1 MRSKTSKASGSA
13 VRRPGASRRN
23 AHSARNPNQARRLK
37 LTIAYDGASFAGW
50 QSQSHRNTIQDH
62 LERAVER
69 ILGKPARVH
78 GAGRTDAGVHALA
91 QCAHVDLANN
101 RLSAA
106 RWREALNALLPAT
119 IRVLR
124 CQYVSN
130 DFHARLSAKG
140 KIYRYRIWLNP
151 VLPPLEHGRACHIP
165 RPIDLKILKQAARR
179 FVGTHD
185 FGGFAANRGKS
196 GRRGDTNS
204 SRRTADEEEKSTVRT
219 IYSVRVRQ
227 KGPCVTIEFD
237 GDGFLYKMVR
247 LIVGTLVKS
256 ALGKIRIEDVA
267 APLNSGKTGAA
278 RFAGPAEGLFLVRVR
293 Y

>member
-1 MRSKTSKASGSA
+1 M
-13 VRRPGASRRN
+13 
-23 AHSARNPNQARRLK
+23 ARRLK
-37 LTIAYDGASFAGW
+37 LIVSYDGAEFAGW

-62 LERAVER
+62 VERAFER
-69 ILGKPARVH
+69 VLGKPARVH

-91 QCAHVDLANN
+91 QCAHVDLAND

-106 RWREALNALLPAT
+106 RWTEALNALLPPT

-140 KIYRYRIWLNP
+140 KIYRSRIWLSS
-151 VLPPLEHGRACHIP
+151 VLPPFEYGRAWHIP
-165 RPIDLKILKQAARR
+165 RPVDLTILRRAARQ

-185 FGGFAANRGKS
+185 FAGFAANRGKS
-196 GRRGDTNS
+196 GRRGDTDS
-204 SRRTADEEEKSTVRT
+204 SRGEQEKSTIRT
-219 IYSVRVRQ
+219 IYSVRIR
-227 KGPCVTIEFD
+227 KTGSCVAIEFD

-256 ALGKIRIEDVA
+256 VLGKVRIEDVA
-267 APLNSGKTGAA
+267 ARLNSGQLSTP
-278 RFAGPAEGLFLVRVR
+278 RFVAPAEGLFLIRVR